1 MKSQIKKLEI
11 SYFLI
16 CSSVEKRGTSACIVE
31 QPIYLFFNTHSAL
44 TSGQVHYKIS
54 FNRKESIFYNAKL
67 QHAVHF
73 FNRMISL
80 HSILMISW

>member
-31 QPIYLFFNTHSAL
+31 QPIYFFFNTHSAL
-44 TSGQVHYKIS
+44 TSGQIHYKIS
-54 FNRKESIFYNAKL
+54 FNRRESMFYNAKL
-67 QHAVHF
+67 QHVVVHF
-73 FNRMISL
+73 FNSMISL
-80 HSILMISW
+80 HFILMIS